1 MSRVFF
7 HVQHLLGIGHIR
19 RAAVLAR
26 TLAASGFDVLL
37 VSGGA
42 PLCLD
47 LGRARFHQLPSVRAR
62 DEALRE
68 LSRLDGSPL
77 DDAFRTER
85 TRQLL
90 ELFGAEAPDVLITE
104 QFPFG
109 RTQLRF
115 ELLPLLEMAEAR
127 RPKPLIV
134 SSVRDIVRRS
144 MSPRRVQQA
153 IDLCRRFDLIL
164 IHGDPTLIGFDR
176 SFAGWQ
182 AIRTRTA
189 YTGYI
194 AERNGEAG
202 EGGIDEVLVSAGGG
216 AMGAPLFRA
225 ASAARGQGA
234 LADRT
239 WRLLVGANLGDAV
252 EATDGMIVEP
262 ARADFRALL
271 RNATLSISQAGYNTV
286 VDTLCCADRAVLV
299 PFGTD
304 RETEQADRARWLA
317 ERGLVACVPALSL
330 SAETLSAAIDRAMRG
345 PSLRSFPPCDLNGAA
360 ATAALLHQRLS

>member
-1 MSRVFF
+1 MRRVFF

-26 TLAASGFDVLL
+26 TLSASGFDVLL

-42 PLCLD
+42 PLRLE
-47 LGRARFHQLPSVRAR
+47 LGGARFHQLPPLRAR
-62 DEALRE
+62 DEGLRE
-68 LSRLDGSPL
+68 LSRLDGTPL
-77 DDAFRTER
+77 DDAFRVGR

-90 ELFGAEAPDVLITE
+90 ELFRAEAPDVLITE

-115 ELLPLLEMAEAR
+115 ELLPLLEAAQAR
-127 RPKPLIV
+127 RPKPLVV

-144 MSPRRVQQA
+144 MSPQRVQQA
-153 IDLCRRFDLIL
+153 IDLSGRFDLIL

-176 SFAGWQ
+176 SFAGWE
-182 AIRTRTA
+182 AIRTRSA

-194 AERNGEAG
+194 SERAPGNGEVG
-202 EGGIDEVLVSAGGG
+202 TNEVVVSMGGG
-216 AMGAPLFRA
+216 AVGAPLFRA
-225 ASAARGQGA
+225 ASGARARGT

-239 WRLLVGANLGDAV
+239 WRLLVGANLAEAV
-252 EATDGMIVEP
+252 ETTDRMIVEP

-304 RETEQADRARWLA
+304 RETEQTDRARWLA
-317 ERGLVACVPALSL
+317 ERGIVACVSAPEL
-330 SAETLSAAIDRAMRG
+330 SADTLSAAIERAMRG
-345 PSLRSFPPCDLNGAA
+345 PSIRSFPPCDLDGAA

>member
-47 LGRARFHQLPSVRAR
+47 LGGARFHQLPPVRAR

-115 ELLPLLEMAEAR
+115 ELLPLLEMAQAR
-127 RPKPLIV
+127 QPKPLIV

-176 SFAGWQ
+176 SFAGWK
-182 AIRTRTA
+182 AIRTRAA

-194 AERNGEAG
+194 AERNGETG

-252 EATDGMIVEP
+252 EATAGMIVEP

-286 VDTLCCADRAVLV
+286 VDTLCWADRAVLV

-304 RETEQADRARWLA
+304 RETEQTDRARWLA
-317 ERGLVACVPALSL
+317 ERGLVACVPAPSL
-330 SAETLSAAIDRAMRG
+330 SADTLSAAIDRAMRG